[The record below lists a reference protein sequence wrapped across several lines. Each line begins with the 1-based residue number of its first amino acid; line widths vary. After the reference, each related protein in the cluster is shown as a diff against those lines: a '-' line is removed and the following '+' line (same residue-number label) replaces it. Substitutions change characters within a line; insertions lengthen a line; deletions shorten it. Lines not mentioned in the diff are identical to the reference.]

1 MNGST
6 EDPVAAIRAIADGE
20 GVHYSFDAIGL
31 ASVAMQALDCL
42 RPQGTATL
50 IGVIPE
56 DQPLNFGWRRLSGEK
71 RIQGCMMGSNRFRM
85 DLPMLVDLYMQGR
98 LKLDEMI
105 TTRGSLED
113 VNDFLEIMKAGEV
126 TRQVMMMD

>member
-1 MNGST
+1 
-6 EDPVAAIRAIADGE
+6 
-20 GVHYSFDAIGL
+20 
-31 ASVAMQALDCL
+31 MQALDCL
-42 RPQGTATL
+42 RPEGTESL
-50 IGVIPE
+50 IGVFPE
-56 DQPLNFGWRRLSGEK
+56 ETPLTLGWRRLGGEK

-113 VNDFLEIMKAGEV
+113 VNDFLEIMKGGAV
-126 TRQVMMMD
+126 TRQVMMMDS